1 MIFFLV
7 LGLWPLFWVT
17 QRRRPF
23 AIPSRKFAPRCKEVK
38 EAIALWVAQC
48 DATLLPSGASYCQRD
63 LFRCERGDD
72 FFEARITAERV
83 PVGMEFE

>member
-7 LGLWPLFWVT
+7 LGLWSPFWVT
-17 QRRRPF
+17 RTRRPF
-23 AIPSRKFAPRCKEVK
+23 PFSSRKFAPRCKESGGSKALRRLAVRCTALTS
-38 EAIALWVAQC
+38 EA
-48 DATLLPSGASYCQRD
+48 ATARG
-63 LFRCERGDD
+63 LFRCERGYD